1 MSCKQKYSLLVDL
14 VFQVLISKSKFFK
27 YKNQLLSYQRDAIDW
42 MLDHIAC
49 LRGIHELVM
58 RYA

>member
-1 MSCKQKYSLLVDL
+1 MSCKQKYSLLVYL
-14 VFQVLISKSKFFK
+14 VFQALISKSKFK
-27 YKNQLLSYQRDAIDW
+27 YKNQLLSYERVAIDW
-42 MLDHIAC
+42 MLDGIAC